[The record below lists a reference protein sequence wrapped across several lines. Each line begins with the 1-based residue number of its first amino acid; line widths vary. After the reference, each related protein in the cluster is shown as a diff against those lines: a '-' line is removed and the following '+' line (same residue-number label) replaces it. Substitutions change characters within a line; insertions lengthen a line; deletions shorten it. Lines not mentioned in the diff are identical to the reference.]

1 MRFLPI
7 STLIAYTLFA
17 GAVAPLSAD
26 TPVSSGPKPA
36 GGKEGPCEQIV
47 QACKNAGFI
56 EGDVK
61 EGNGLW
67 VDCIDPIMH
76 GGAQPAK
83 AKIPLPSVSPDAVGA
98 CKQKHPNFGQPKQG
112 KQGQSK

>member
-7 STLIAYTLFA
+7 STAIACTLFA
-17 GAVAPLSAD
+17 GAVTPLSAD
-26 TPVSSGPKPA
+26 TPVSGASKPA
-36 GGKEGPCEQIV
+36 GAKQGPCEQIV
-47 QACKNAGFI
+47 QACKSAGFI
-56 EGDVK
+56 QGDVK

-83 AKIPLPSVSPDAVGA
+83 AKIPLPSVNPATVAA
-98 CKQKHPNFGQPKQG
+98 CKTKHPNFGTPKQ
-112 KQGQSK
+112 SK

>member
-1 MRFLPI
+1 MSR
-7 STLIAYTLFA
+7 
-17 GAVAPLSAD
+17 
-26 TPVSSGPKPA
+26 K
-36 GGKEGPCEQIV
+36 
-47 QACKNAGFI
+47 
-56 EGDVK
+56 
-61 EGNGLW
+61 GNGLW